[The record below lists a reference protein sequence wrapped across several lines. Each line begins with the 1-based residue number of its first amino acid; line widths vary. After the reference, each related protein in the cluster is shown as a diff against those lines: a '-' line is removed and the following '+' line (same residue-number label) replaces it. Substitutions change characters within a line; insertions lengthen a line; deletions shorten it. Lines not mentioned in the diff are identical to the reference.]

1 MDHAPKLSRWP
12 SWKFYNNFPRVNNQ
26 FPDVYFSFA
35 QIFSS
40 SWSRLLARTSNSFLL
55 PVGTRQK
62 LQKNFFIPSG
72 SVSFSN
78 LFLQN
83 ARRSQS
89 WSSQFQFVFW
99 SSFRKLRVRSECS
112 NLVSFLDF
120 LHGLWLGSY
129 NEAYFFIMTR
139 EACSIGKIP
148 GRVFCILKKTS
159 WCLTKTSS
167 KWCFIFSLRIS

>member
-1 MDHAPKLSRWP
+1 MDFTPKLSIWRW
-12 SWKFYNNFPRVNNQ
+12 WKKCYNFLRVNNQ

-62 LQKNFFIPSG
+62 LQKNLFVPSG
-72 SVSFSN
+72 LVSFSN
-78 LFLQN
+78 RFLQN
-83 ARRSQS
+83 SRKPQS
-89 WSSQFQFVFW
+89 WSSQFQFLFW
-99 SSFRKLRVRSECS
+99 SSFRKLPVRSECS

-129 NEAYFFIMTR
+129 NKASYIKMTP

-148 GRVFCILKKTS
+148 GRVFCIFKKTS
-159 WCLTKTSS
+159 
-167 KWCFIFSLRIS
+167 